1 MIEAIEPI
9 KVFIVVA
16 YCETKVFLLLFSDR
30 LLDLTRRRRSRRD
43 ISAYCRRGCQ
53 GRASR
58 SLRKR
63 AYRQREGTN
72 VDSNESIH
80 GG

>member
-1 MIEAIEPI
+1 MIEAIEAI

-53 GRASR
+53 GRGSR
-58 SLRKR
+58 SLRIR

-72 VDSNESIH
+72 VDSKESIH
-80 GG
+80 SG